1 MAQLSDDCFAF
12 GGPLLAVDE
21 AAGLIARQV
30 RPIGVSESVALG
42 SADGRVLA
50 ADFHALSPLPPF
62 TNSAVDGYAVRH
74 GDLAVAGET
83 VLLLA
88 GRLEAGV
95 TAGAIVPM
103 SAMRIF
109 TGAMMPEGADTVFMQ
124 EDVRVADNQADLHVV
139 LPPGLQ
145 RGANVRPAGEDF
157 AAGAVA
163 LPAGRRL
170 RPQDVALAAALGASG
185 LDVARRLKVGVFSTG
200 NELVSPGESRSG
212 PQIFD
217 SNRFM
222 LLALLG
228 RLGCDAH
235 DLGVLRDDVA
245 GLARA
250 LRAAAAEHDLIV
262 TSGGV
267 STGEADH
274 VKAAVEAVGS
284 LVFWRMA
291 IKPGRPVAM
300 GVIAGT
306 PFVGLPGN
314 PVASYVTQ
322 AYVVRPLALALMG
335 AAVAPFLPLPVR
347 AAFSYA
353 KKPGRREFVRVSLA
367 RAGDGVVEAHK
378 FPRDGVGLLSS
389 LTETHGLVELSES
402 TTQIGPGQIVGFLDY
417 AALW

>member
-12 GGPLLAVDE
+12 GGRLLSLDD
-21 AAGLIARQV
+21 AAALIARQV
-30 RPIGVSESVALG
+30 RPIGGSESVVLAL
-42 SADGRVLA
+42 ADGRVLA
-50 ADFHALSPLPPF
+50 ADFLGASALPPF

-74 GDLAVAGET
+74 GDLAATGET
-83 VLLLA
+83 VLPLM

-95 TAGAIVPM
+95 AAGSIVPA

-109 TGAMMPEGADTVFMQ
+109 TGAMMPSGADTVFMQ
-124 EDVRVADNQADLHVV
+124 EDVRVADNHVV
-139 LPPGLQ
+139 LPPGLKP
-145 RGANVRPAGEDF
+145 GSNVRLAGEDF
-157 AAGAVA
+157 AAGSLA
-163 LPAGRRL
+163 LPKGRRL
-170 RPQDVALAAALGASG
+170 RPQDVALAAALGAAR

-222 LLALLG
+222 LLALLA

-235 DLGVLRDDVA
+235 DLGVLRDDMA
-245 GLARA
+245 GLAKA
-250 LRAAAAEHDLIV
+250 LRTAAAQHDLIV

-267 STGEADH
+267 SAGEADH
-274 VKAAVEAVGS
+274 VKSAVEAVGS

-300 GVIAGT
+300 GVIDGT

-335 AAVAPFLPLPVR
+335 ADIKPILPLPVR
-347 AAFSYA
+347 AAFSYR

-367 RAGDGVVEAHK
+367 HAGDGLVEAHK
-378 FPRDGVGLLSS
+378 FPREGVGLLSS
-389 LTETHGLVELSES
+389 LTQTHGLVELPEPA
-402 TTQIGPGQIVGFLDY
+402 TLVEPGEMVGFLDY
-417 AALW
+417 ATLM